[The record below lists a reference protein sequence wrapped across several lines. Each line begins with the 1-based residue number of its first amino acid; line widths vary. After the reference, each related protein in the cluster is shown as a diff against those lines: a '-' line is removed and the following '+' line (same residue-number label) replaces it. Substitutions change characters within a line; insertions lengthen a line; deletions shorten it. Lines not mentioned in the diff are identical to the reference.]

1 MTRRQMF
8 SGVAGYWMKPLSR
21 LRNLSCLAGED
32 LRMLLEK
39 SSGAPCLFDS
49 FWFPA
54 SIIDFCACVLSSS
67 HASIPRWHLVTPDAR
82 QTPVWNDAGKTFD
95 SLPLK
100 GDWFSMS
107 LPRVFFPRFSLVA
120 CLFLLTIPGMAS
132 TPAASPA
139 AVSQIVEHVDE
150 GRLVTL
156 SGNTRPEA
164 RAEFDRGPVA
174 PGFVMPGM
182 LLILRRSP
190 ERQAAFDA
198 FVASQYDSNSPNFHR
213 WLTSDEVG
221 EKYGPAQAD
230 IDTVSSWLLNH
241 GFTVDEVS
249 KNRLTIRFSGTAT
262 VVEATFHTKI
272 HNLQV
277 KGEDHIANMSD
288 PKIPEA
294 LTPVVVGVEALH
306 NFFPHP
312 LHRMGAQVRR
322 DSQTGKWERISAPV
336 QAPSETLP
344 VKASSSKMALPPQ
357 FGTGGTTSG
366 LANIEDV
373 APYDFATIYNVLPA
387 WNANING
394 AGQTIAIVGTSDIN
408 PADVTAFR
416 SAFGLP
422 PYSAPTGSTPGFSVI
437 HPNTAPGDCST
448 GASSC
453 INDLVENS
461 LDVEWSGAIAP
472 KASIVLVASSPGTG
486 STYTSDP
493 VYISSDYV
501 VQHNTATIM
510 NVSYGQ
516 CELFLGATANA
527 AYNTLWQTASSQG
540 IAVFVATGDSGSAS
554 CDAGGDEP
562 NGPPYGAEFGLSVS
576 GVASTPYNTA
586 VGGTD
591 FNWDWASG
599 DQAKYWGTSD
609 STSNLSNALG
619 YIPEFPWNSTCA
631 NPLLVAALNTN
642 NKVSYT
648 ATEWCDYIGTGQITF
663 QNEQDAQSWV
673 DTVGGSGGK
682 SSCINGDGSS
692 TASCSQGYPKP
703 SWQTALTPA
712 DTVRDI
718 PDVSFF
724 AANGFS
730 GSAYVICVSVAGSCS
745 YTAGAEPVGEEVGGT
760 SVASPIM
767 AAVMALVNQK
777 TGASQGN
784 PNTILYQLAGKETYS
799 ACSSETVTASST
811 SCVFNDIDTGT
822 NAVPCAVG
830 SPDCSGSD
838 AYGVLTGN
846 AASTGY
852 DLATGLGS
860 LNVANFVNSF
870 ASAVA
875 PAVTLAPTSL
885 TFASTLVGQAS
896 PVQTVTLTNS
906 GSGDLAI
913 SKISLTGTDAS
924 DFALDTTVPA
934 SSTACSTTASV
945 AAGAS
950 CIITVQFDPAATGTL
965 TASLSVTDNASG
977 SPQTVSLTGTGTV
990 PAPVISLTPTSLIF
1004 ASTLVGQ
1011 SDATQVVSVKNT
1023 GTAALTISGI
1033 SITGTN
1039 ASSFSETNTCGAGLG
1054 INATCSITVGFK
1066 PTAAGS
1072 LSAAV
1077 SIAGNVAGSIA
1088 LSGSATTP
1096 TPTVSL
1102 SPTSLTFASTT
1113 EGTAAATQAITVKN
1127 TGTAPL
1133 IISAVSITGT
1143 NASSFTQTS
1152 PSCTTVAIN
1161 GTCTI
1166 TVTFTP
1172 TTFGSLSA
1180 SVSIADNAANTP
1192 QTVSLSGT
1200 GLEIGTYALT
1210 ASAPAAVAP
1219 GSPGSSTITATPSGS
1234 YTGVITLKC
1243 SVAPIT
1249 GGSDVPTCSAGSA
1262 ITVTA
1267 GAATGTVT
1275 VNTTA
1280 PSTLVRKISGKTA
1293 QLKTKGW
1300 LGAGGVALACVLLFG
1315 IPARKRTWR
1324 SLLGALI
1331 FMAALGALSGC
1342 GGGGGGTVT
1351 QNDPGT
1357 TPGAYTVTVTG
1368 TDAASVVETTTF
1380 TLTVN

>member
-1 MTRRQMF
+1 M
-8 SGVAGYWMKPLSR
+8 SLSR
-21 LRNLSCLAGED
+21 V
-32 LRMLLEK
+32 
-39 SSGAPCLFDS
+39 
-49 FWFPA
+49 
-54 SIIDFCACVLSSS
+54 FC
-67 HASIPRWHLVTPDAR
+67 
-82 QTPVWNDAGKTFD
+82 
-95 SLPLK
+95 
-100 GDWFSMS
+100 
-107 LPRVFFPRFSLVA
+107 PRFSLVA
-120 CLFLLTIPGMAS
+120 CLLLLTIPGVAS
-132 TPAASPA
+132 TPTASPA
-139 AVSQIVEHVDE
+139 AVPQIVEHVDE

-174 PGFVMPGM
+174 PSLAMPGM

-213 WLTSDEVG
+213 WLTPDEVG

-249 KNRLTIRFSGTAT
+249 KNRLTVRFSGTAT
-262 VVEATFHTKI
+262 VVEAAFHTKI

-322 DSQTGKWERISAPV
+322 DSQTGKWERISAPA
-336 QAPSETLP
+336 QAPSERLP
-344 VKASSSKMALPPQ
+344 VKASSKVALPPQ
-357 FGTGGTTSG
+357 FATGGTTGG

-373 APYDFATIYNVLPA
+373 APYDFATIYNVLPV

-422 PYSAPTGSTPGFSVI
+422 AYSAPTGSTPGFSVI
-437 HPNTAPGDCST
+437 HPNAAPGDCST

-486 STYTSDP
+486 STYTGDP
-493 VYISSDYV
+493 VYISSDYI
-501 VQHNTATIM
+501 VQHNTAKIM

-554 CDAGGDEP
+554 CDEGGDEP
-562 NGPPYGAEFGLSVS
+562 NGPPYGAQVGLTVS
-576 GVASTPYNTA
+576 GVATTPYNTA

-609 STSNLSNALG
+609 SSSNLSNALG
-619 YIPEFPWNSTCA
+619 YIPETPWNSTCV
-631 NPLLVAALNTN
+631 NPLLVDALNTN

-648 ATEWCDYIGTGQITF
+648 ATEWCDYIGTGQVTF
-663 QNEQDAQSWV
+663 QDEQAAESWV

-682 SSCINGDGSS
+682 SSCINGNGTS
-692 TASCSQGYPKP
+692 TASCTQGYPKP

-730 GSAYVICVSVAGSCS
+730 GSAYVICVSVAGTCS
-745 YTAGAEPVGEEVGGT
+745 YTAGAEPQGEEVGGT

-811 SCVFNDIDTGT
+811 SCVFNDVDTGT
-822 NAVPCAVG
+822 NAVPCVVG
-830 SPDCSGSD
+830 SPDCTGTD
-838 AYGVLTGN
+838 QYGVLTGN
-846 AASTGY
+846 AAGTGY

-870 ASAVA
+870 VSAVA
-875 PAVTLAPTSL
+875 PAVTLSPTSL
-885 TFASTLVGQAS
+885 TFSATEGTAAAS
-896 PVQTVTLTNS
+896 QTVTVKNT
-906 GSGDLAI
+906 GGGDDLAI
-913 SKISLTGTDAS
+913 TSISITGTNANLFSLPSNGCGSTLAVNAS
-924 DFALDTTVPA
+924 CSFTVAFAPHTFGPF
-934 SSTACSTTASV
+934 SASV
-945 AAGAS
+945 SIA
-950 CIITVQFDPAATGTL
+950 
-965 TASLSVTDNASG
+965 DNATG
-977 SPQTVSLTGTGTV
+977 SPQTVSLTGTGT
-990 PAPVISLTPTSLIF
+990 
-1004 ASTLVGQ
+1004 
-1011 SDATQVVSVKNT
+1011 
-1023 GTAALTISGI
+1023 
-1033 SITGTN
+1033 
-1039 ASSFSETNTCGAGLG
+1039 
-1054 INATCSITVGFK
+1054 
-1066 PTAAGS
+1066 
-1072 LSAAV
+1072 
-1077 SIAGNVAGSIA
+1077 
-1088 LSGSATTP
+1088 
-1096 TPTVSL
+1096 
-1102 SPTSLTFASTT
+1102 
-1113 EGTAAATQAITVKN
+1113 
-1127 TGTAPL
+1127 
-1133 IISAVSITGT
+1133 
-1143 NASSFTQTS
+1143 
-1152 PSCTTVAIN
+1152 
-1161 GTCTI
+1161 
-1166 TVTFTP
+1166 
-1172 TTFGSLSA
+1172 
-1180 SVSIADNAANTP
+1180 
-1192 QTVSLSGT
+1192 
-1200 GLEIGTYALT
+1200 EIGTYALT
-1210 ASAPAAVAP
+1210 ASTPAAVAP
-1219 GSPGSSTITATPSGS
+1219 GSPGSATITATPSGS
-1234 YTGVITLKC
+1234 YTSTGITLTC
-1243 SVAPIT
+1243 SIAPLT
-1249 GGSDVPTCSAGSA
+1249 GGHDTPTCSAGA
-1262 ITVTA
+1262 PIVVTA
-1267 GAATGTVT
+1267 GVATGTVT

-1280 PSTLVRKISGKTA
+1280 PSTLVRKRIAKA
-1293 QLKTKGW
+1293 QLSNKEW
-1300 LGAGGVALACVLLFG
+1300 LGAGGAALACVLLFG
-1315 IPARKRTWR
+1315 IPARKRYWK
-1324 SLLGALI
+1324 SLLGVLV

-1342 GGGGGGTVT
+1342 GGGGGGGGTVT
-1351 QNDPGT
+1351 QTDPGT
-1357 TPGAYTVTVTG
+1357 TAGAYTVTVTG
-1368 TDAASVVETTTF
+1368 TDAAGVVETTTF